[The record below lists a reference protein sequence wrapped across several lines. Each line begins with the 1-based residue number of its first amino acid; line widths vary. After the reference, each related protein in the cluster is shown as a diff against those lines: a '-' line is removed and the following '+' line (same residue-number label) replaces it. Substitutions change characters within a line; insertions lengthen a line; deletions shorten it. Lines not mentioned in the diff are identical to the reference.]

1 MTTTNPRTKRTSE
14 TPGTPGIDWN
24 ARIREIN
31 GQPIHGSGKYV
42 LYWMTSARRLG
53 WNFALQ
59 RAVDYAVTFKK
70 PLIVFEPLRVDYPHA
85 NDRLHRFILDGM
97 AVNRRRAARSRAL
110 YFPYVE
116 PSRDHAKGLL
126 ETLAADAC
134 VVVTDWY
141 PAYFLPRMI
150 RAAGKKLEVKLE
162 AIDSNGIIP
171 LASHGR
177 AFTAARFYR
186 AFVQKSLPAHL
197 LAMPD
202 ADPLRRLRSVPAMRA
217 LPRTI
222 ARRWPMAKPALLQG
236 GVKALAKLPIDH
248 TIQPADITGG
258 SDAARKV
265 LKIFLET
272 RLGRYDVDRNHPDQD
287 ATSGLSPY
295 LHFGHLSA
303 HELFAA
309 VMTHEKW
316 TSRRLRPGR
325 AGARDGWWGV
335 SPAAD
340 AFLDQLVIWRELAFN
355 ACEYVPDHASY
366 DSLPDWARGTIAA
379 HQSDPRPHRYSLAR
393 LEAAQTA
400 DPIWNAAQR
409 ELASTGW
416 FHGYMRMLWGKKIFE
431 WSASGRQ
438 ALERMQ
444 SLMDRYALDGRDP
457 NSYAGYAWVLGRYDR
472 PWPERPVFGTLRYMT
487 SESARRK
494 LRLTR
499 YLERYGDLSEI
510 APAKRARGKS

>member
-1 MTTTNPRTKRTSE
+1 MRGEPRTTG
-14 TPGTPGIDWN
+14 TPGTRLRRVNDKPLNPD
-24 ARIREIN
+24 A
-31 GQPIHGSGKYV
+31 SYV
-42 LYWMTSARRLG
+42 LYWMTAARRLG
-53 WNFALQ
+53 WNFGLQ
-59 RAVDYAVTFKK
+59 RAVDHAVRLKK
-70 PLIVFEPLRVDYPHA
+70 PLVILEALRADYPHA
-85 NDRLHRFILDGM
+85 NDRLHRFIIDGM
-97 AVNRRRAARSRAL
+97 ADNRRRAARSRAL
-110 YFPYVE
+110 YHPYIE
-116 PSRDHAKGLL
+116 PTPGSGKGLL
-126 ETLAADAC
+126 EALAANAV

-150 RAAGKKLEVKLE
+150 RAAGKKLDVALE
-162 AIDSNGIIP
+162 AIDSNGIVP
-171 LASHGR
+171 LAAHGR

-186 AFVQKSLPAHL
+186 AFVQKSLLEHL
-197 LAMPD
+197 AVPE
-202 ADPLRRLRSVPAMRA
+202 ANPLRRLATVPRLRA
-217 LPRTI
+217 LPRAI
-222 ARRWPMAKPALLQG
+222 ARQWPAAPARLLDG
-236 GVKALAKLPIDH
+236 DPKALAALPIDH
-248 TIQPADITGG
+248 SIPPSTLKGG
-258 SDAARKV
+258 THAGKRV
-265 LKIFLET
+265 LRAFIDKKLP
-272 RLGRYDVDRNHPDQD
+272 RYATDRNSPDQD

-303 HELFAA
+303 HEIFAA
-309 VMTHEKW
+309 VMTRERW
-316 TSRRLRPGR
+316 TTRKLHPERRGSRE
-325 AGARDGWWGV
+325 GWWGV
-335 SPAAD
+335 SPSAEQ
-340 AFLDQLVIWRELAFN
+340 FLDQLVVWRELAFN
-355 ACEYVPDHASY
+355 ACEYVPDHSSY

-379 HQSDPRPHRYSLAR
+379 HRSDPRPHRYSLAR
-393 LEAAQTA
+393 LEAARTA

-499 YLERYGDLSEI
+499 YLERYGDPTE
-510 APAKRARGKS
+510 APPVNEGRRSARKRR

>member
-1 MTTTNPRTKRTSE
+1 MIPESRIRAV
-14 TPGTPGIDWN
+14 N
-24 ARIREIN
+24 ARPLN
-31 GQPIHGSGKYV
+31 PSASFV
-42 LYWMTSARRLG
+42 LYWMTAARRLG

-59 RAVDYAVTFKK
+59 RAVDFAIEQKK
-70 PLIVFEPLRVDYPHA
+70 PLVILEALRADYPHA
-85 NDRLHRFILDGM
+85 NDRLHRFIIDGM
-97 AVNRRRAARSRAL
+97 ADNRRRAARRRAL
-110 YFPYVE
+110 YYPYVE
-116 PSRDHAKGLL
+116 PTLGSGKGLL
-126 ETLAADAC
+126 EALAQDAV

-150 RAAGKKLEVKLE
+150 RAAGKKLAVALE

-171 LASHGR
+171 LAAHGR

-186 AFVQKSLPAHL
+186 SFVQKSLLMHL
-197 LAMPD
+197 TVPE
-202 ADPLRRLRSVPAMRA
+202 ADPLRRLKAAPTLRA
-217 LPRTI
+217 LPKAI
-222 ARRWPMAKPALLQG
+222 ARRWPVAPARLLDG
-236 GVKALAKLPIDH
+236 DPKALAALPIDH
-248 TIQPADITGG
+248 AIPPSTLKGGTQAGRRVLRTFIQKKLP
-258 SDAARKV
+258 
-265 LKIFLET
+265 
-272 RLGRYDVDRNHPDQD
+272 RYATDRNSPDND

-295 LHFGHLSA
+295 LHFGHLAS
-303 HELFAA
+303 HEIFAA
-309 VMTHEKW
+309 VMTRERW
-316 TSRRLRPGR
+316 TTRKLQTAPTRRS
-325 AGARDGWWGV
+325 GAREGWWDV
-335 SPAAD
+335 SPSAEQ
-340 AFLDQLVIWRELAFN
+340 FLDQLVVWRELAFN

-379 HQSDPRPHRYSLAR
+379 HRSDPRPHRYSLAR
-393 LEAAQTA
+393 LEAARTA

-431 WSASGRQ
+431 WSSSGQQ

-472 PWPERPVFGTLRYMT
+472 AWPERPVFGTLRYMT

-499 YLERYGDLSEI
+499 YLERYGDPE
-510 APAKRARGKS
+510 APAILAKATAAGPSRKKTP